1 MGAKFMSKAKAVFLI
16 LAALLMGYFAVL
28 RLFMPGFLQQMIPLV
43 QTTAAEYVNGEINI
57 GSLHVSDSLQIAA
70 DDVAVYDTKGKL
82 VASSPSVT
90 VSFNLWKGLMQADPI
105 KAVNKITV
113 NQPVFHLQMDDKE
126 HWNVKDVIKQR
137 EPEKSRFAGLVKI
150 IDGRSEVATPF
161 GNWSFGVDGR
171 IQQFS
176 LDARIA
182 AIADARLLADVVRQQ
197 MVEVIAAERGIPA
210 GRQHFKHP
218 AAQAQ
223 D

>member
-1 MGAKFMSKAKAVFLI
+1 MSKAKAVFLI

-43 QTTAAEYVNGEINI
+43 ETTAAEYVNGEINI

-161 GNWSFGVDGR
+161 GNWSFGVDGS
-171 IQQFS
+171 I
-176 LDARIA
+176 DAA
-182 AIADARLLADVVRQQ
+182 ANPDYELNIVLAYGGENWKITGLVNTEAKGHLFLQNL
-197 MVEVIAAERGIPA
+197 
-210 GRQHFKHP
+210 FF
-218 AAQAQ
+218 
-223 D
+223 